1 MIVYCST
8 NVLSG
13 EGPLA
18 EKVNQKEEPLPA
30 TNPSDQSP
38 GEKKGTRRE
47 IPGNLPYTPTHGRLS
62 EALKSLVEAERPQQF
77 NESFLDSVLKI
88 RGGSARPIPP
98 LLKRMGLLNSDNSPT
113 ELYSKFKSG
122 STRSEAALVALKNG
136 FSEIFRRNEYAH
148 RLPDDRIKELII
160 EITGLHKS
168 DPIVGAIFGTFNAF
182 NEFARSAK
190 EIKPQDP
197 VREQTAKPDDQVR
210 TESKSLRDSPE
221 FNLVTTI
228 NFVLPETT
236 DVQVYNAIFRSIRE
250 NLFS

>member
-1 MIVYCST
+1 M
-8 NVLSG
+8 
-13 EGPLA
+13 A
-18 EKVNQKEEPLPA
+18 EKTIQKEEASSSKTEL
-30 TNPSDQSP
+30 DQTP

-62 EALKSLVEAERPQQF
+62 EALKALVEAERPQQF
-77 NESFLDSVLKI
+77 NESFLDTVLKI

-113 ELYSKFKSG
+113 ELYSRFKSD
-122 STRSEAALVALKNG
+122 STRAEAALVALKNG

-148 RLPDDRIKELII
+148 RLPDERIKELII

-168 DPIVGAIFGTFNAF
+168 DPIVSAIFGTFNAF

-190 EIKPQDP
+190 ELKSQ
-197 VREQTAKPDDQVR
+197 EQNQERSGKFEDSVGGENRKSNQSPD
-210 TESKSLRDSPE
+210 

-228 NFVLPETT
+228 NVVLPETT

-250 NLFS
+250 NLLN

>member
-1 MIVYCST
+1 M
-8 NVLSG
+8 
-13 EGPLA
+13 A
-18 EKVNQKEEPLPA
+18 EKASQKQEVPPPEQ
-30 TNPSDQSP
+30 TP

-47 IPGNLPYTPTHGRLS
+47 IPGNLPYTPAHGRLS
-62 EALKSLVEAERPQQF
+62 DALKALVEAERPQQF
-77 NESFLDSVLKI
+77 NGSFLDSVLKI

-98 LLKRMGLLNSDNSPT
+98 LLKRMGLLSSDNSPT

-122 STRSEAALVALKNG
+122 STRSEAALAALRNG

-148 RLPDDRIKELII
+148 RLSEDRIKELII

-182 NEFARSAK
+182 NEFARDAK
-190 EIKPQDP
+190 ETRVQDKAAEHVNAAEMP
-197 VREQTAKPDDQVR
+197 PTRTTAAR
-210 TESKSLRDSPE
+210 TDTPE

-228 NFVLPETT
+228 NVVLPETT

-250 NLFS
+250 NLIN

>member
-1 MIVYCST
+1 VYCSI
-8 NVLSG
+8 NVLSR
-13 EGPLA
+13 EDPLA
-18 EKVNQKEEPLPA
+18 EKTNQKEEPTPS
-30 TNPSDQSP
+30 TTPSDQSP

-62 EALKSLVEAERPQQF
+62 EALKALIEAERPQQF

-98 LLKRMGLLNSDNSPT
+98 LLKRMGLLSSDNSPT
-113 ELYSKFKSG
+113 ELYSKFKSE
-122 STRSEAALVALKNG
+122 STRAEAALAALKNG

-148 RLPDDRIKELII
+148 KLPDDRIKELII

-190 EIKPQDP
+190 EIRNQDP
-197 VREQTAKPDDQVR
+197 TREQPIRSEDHVKNENRKASDGPD
-210 TESKSLRDSPE
+210 

-228 NFVLPETT
+228 NVVLPETT

-250 NLFS
+250 NLLS